1 MPSKRNIS
9 KKTNTKRRTATKK
22 TRKCSKKRLKKNM
35 ICFSSK
41 NKKMTKK
48 MKRIGKRLLKTNGI
62 KLTRCSKKRLTS
74 AKKRKSK
81 KLKKKKRKKRK
92 RSAKGMPTKPVD
104 EIDIGDIDTD
114 NLETPQIPSPITPTT
129 PEDTTLQPMTQNNI
143 EFPTFS
149 DDGND
154 ININVDDDY
163 EETVKENKGLNF
175 NELRQ
180 VSENII
186 LNRYRYS
193 NGDVY
198 KSEIQ
203 IDNYDQNNGF
213 LTIIDID
220 YGGEYYI
227 QPEDFICNYGEADQS
242 FCYTH
247 GHARDM
253 PNKNVDVYEIPQN

>member
-9 KKTNTKRRTATKK
+9 KKTNTKRRTAK
-22 TRKCSKKRLKKNM
+22 RKSRRCKKRVKKNM

-48 MKRIGKRLLKTNGI
+48 MKRIGKRLLKTKGI
-62 KLTRCSKKRLTS
+62 KVSRCSKKRLTS

-81 KLKKKKRKKRK
+81 KLKKKKRSKRK
-92 RSAKGMPTKPVD
+92 RSAKGMPTKPV
-104 EIDIGDIDTD
+104 EIDIGDIDTG
-114 NLETPQIPSPITPTT
+114 NLETHEPT
-129 PEDTTLQPMTQNNI
+129 PEDTALQPVAQNAI
-143 EFPTFS
+143 AFPTFS

-154 ININVDDDY
+154 ITINVDGNQ
-163 EETVKENKGLNF
+163 ETVKENKGLNF
-175 NELRQ
+175 KELRQ

-193 NGDVY
+193 DGFIY
-198 KSEIQ
+198 KSDVQ
-203 IDNYDQNNGF
+203 LYKNDDDDDDDV
-213 LTIIDID
+213 LTIIDMND
-220 YGGEYYI
+220 RGKDFI